1 MSSITIIWSAVAGA
15 CGMLAFM
22 HLLVWL
28 KDRRSRENLFFTLT
42 VSGVVGLAAC
52 ELWSMHA
59 ATPAGY
65 VAAVR
70 WAHVSTLVCFGG
82 ALGFIHHA
90 FGTGR
95 LHLLALTLG
104 LRLVA
109 VVANFTTGESLHVKS
124 LESLRTIRF
133 LGEEVSILGV
143 WEPNRWVIAG
153 QLSSLVLVIYTAD
166 ASLRLWRR
174 GGREEKRRALL
185 VGGGLIFFAL
195 ASSAQSGLVAAG
207 VLEMPFLVSFPFLGM
222 ALAMGYELSRGLLRS
237 IRLSQELGATEQRL
251 AEAAAAAPLALWEW
265 NIGRDEIWIS
275 DGGRMLHG
283 VETGGKTGIARF
295 TETVHPEDR
304 ATVSAAI
311 DAALAGP
318 GPYSVD
324 HRVILPGGSCRWIH
338 AGGTVERDPQGR
350 ALLLRGV
357 SIDISERRKAEERFR
372 HVIEAA
378 PDAMVLVDRKGG
390 IALVNARAES
400 IFGHPR
406 AELLG
411 RPLETLVPGY
421 LRGPDPGTRPGVE
434 LVARR
439 KDGSEV
445 PVEIAS
451 SPIEMPEGEFLLASI
466 LDIGARKQAER
477 EAALHQEELAH
488 LSRVS
493 MLGELAGALA
503 HELNQPLAAI
513 LGNSQVGRRILND
526 PAPDLPEVAAIL
538 DDITG
543 DAKRAGSIIHGMRAM
558 FKKDAAPE
566 LDPVDLN
573 DAVTQ
578 VLGLIHSEILR
589 RKVEVDFRP
598 GPGLPPAAA
607 GRVEIQQVVLNLVMN
622 ALDALAAV
630 PRPGRIGI
638 ETGLRD
644 GQLEVVVHDNGPG
657 IPDAMIG
664 RLFEPFAST
673 KQGGLGLGLAIS
685 RSIAERFRGKLLADP
700 HPEGGARFRLL
711 LPASPE
717 QDPSCHGSPRRMECE

>member
-28 KDRRSRENLFFTLT
+28 RHRRSWENLFFTLS
-42 VSGVVGLAAC
+42 VSGVVGLATC
-52 ELWSMHA
+52 EMRSMHA
-59 ATPAGY
+59 ATPEEY

-70 WAHVSTLVCFGG
+70 WAHLSTLVCFGG

-90 FGTGR
+90 FRSGR
-95 LHLLALTLG
+95 PALLAIALG
-104 LRLVA
+104 LRLMAVA
-109 VVANFTTGESLHVKS
+109 ANFTTGESLHVKS

-133 LGEEVSILGV
+133 LGEEVSFLGV
-143 WEPNRWVIAG
+143 WEPNRWVILG

-174 GGREEKRRALL
+174 GGGEGKRRALL
-185 VGGGLIFFAL
+185 VGGSLIFFAL
-195 ASSAQSGLVAAG
+195 ASSVQSGLVVAG

-237 IRLSQELGATEQRL
+237 IRLSQELGVTEQRL
-251 AEAAAAAPLALWEW
+251 ADAADAAHLALWEW

-275 DGGRMLHG
+275 AGGRELHG
-283 VETGGKTGIARF
+283 ATDGGKTGIAGF
-295 TETVHPEDR
+295 AETVHPDDR
-304 ATVSAAI
+304 ATFSAAL

-318 GPYSVD
+318 GPYSAD
-324 HRVILPGGSCRWIH
+324 HRVILPGGTCRWIH
-338 AGGTVERDPQGR
+338 ASGTVERDPQGR
-350 ALLLRGV
+350 PLLLRGV
-357 SIDISERRKAEERFR
+357 SIDISERRQAEERFR

-378 PDAMVLVDRKGG
+378 PNAMVLVDRHGR
-390 IALVNARAES
+390 IALVNARVEAV
-400 IFGHPR
+400 FGYPR

-411 RPLETLVPGY
+411 LSLESLVPGY
-421 LRGPDPGTRPGVE
+421 HREPDPGTGTGVE
-434 LVARR
+434 FAGRR

-445 PVEIAS
+445 PVEISS
-451 SPIEMPEGEFLLASI
+451 SPIDMPDGEFLLASI

-488 LSRVS
+488 LSRIS

-538 DDITG
+538 DDVTG

-589 RKVEVDFRP
+589 RKVEVDFQP
-598 GPGLPPAAA
+598 GTGLPPAAA
-607 GRVEIQQVVLNLVMN
+607 GRVEIQQVVMNLVMN
-622 ALDALAAV
+622 ALDATGGQLH
-630 PRPGRIGI
+630 PGRIAI
-638 ETGLRD
+638 STGVRD

-657 IPDAMIG
+657 IPEGMAG

-685 RSIAERFRGKLLADP
+685 RSIAERFRGKLVAGP
-700 HPEGGARFRLL
+700 HPDGGARFRLL
-711 LPASPE
+711 LPAAPPE
-717 QDPSCHGSPRRMECE
+717 QDPTCH